1 MVSSSC
7 SDLYLF
13 QQRSSMKAEIT
24 PQEYESFKSFL
35 QDACGILLGD
45 NKQYLV
51 KSRLRRIMEEHEIG
65 TLGDLLDRIKR
76 SGRGSLRE
84 VVIDAMTTNETLWF
98 RDNHPFRI
106 LQEKILPEFA
116 DRKSPQS
123 LRIWSAA
130 SSTGQEAYSVAM
142 IIEEFR
148 RLKPG
153 KIRDVKITATD
164 ISKSVLETART
175 GEYEMIAI
183 GRGLSPERQKQFF
196 VPSMNGSW
204 QIKPNIRSMVDF
216 RELNLL
222 DRYLLGKFDVVFCR
236 NVLIYFSAD
245 LKKDILTRIH
255 ATLNPGGYLILGA
268 SESLNG
274 LSDLYEMVQCSPGII
289 YRKR

>member
-1 MVSSSC
+1 
-7 SDLYLF
+7 
-13 QQRSSMKAEIT
+13 MKAEIT
-24 PQEYESFKSFL
+24 PQEYEAFKTFL

-51 KSRLRRIMEEHEIG
+51 KSRLRRIMEENKLS
-65 TLGDLLDRIKR
+65 TLGDLLERVKR
-76 SGRGSLRE
+76 TGRSSLKE

-106 LQEKILPEFA
+106 LQEKLLPEFG
-116 DRKSPQS
+116 DRKSAQS

-130 SSTGQEAYSVAM
+130 CSTGQEPYSVAM

-148 RLKPG
+148 RQRPG
-153 KIRDVKITATD
+153 RLRDVKITATD
-164 ISKSVLETART
+164 ISKSVLEVARR

-196 VPSMNGSW
+196 TPAMNGSW
-204 QIKPNIRSMVDF
+204 QIRPQIKNMVEF

-222 DRYLLGKFDVVFCR
+222 ERYMLGKFDIVMCR
-236 NVLIYFSAD
+236 NVLIYFSAE

-274 LSDLYEMVQCSPGII
+274 LPHLYEMVQCHPGII
-289 YRKR
+289 YRKK

>member
-1 MVSSSC
+1 
-7 SDLYLF
+7 
-13 QQRSSMKAEIT
+13 MKADIT
-24 PQEYESFKSFL
+24 PQEYEAFKTFL

-51 KSRLRRIMEEHEIG
+51 KSRLRRILEEHQLT
-65 TLGDLLDRIKR
+65 TLGELL
-76 SGRGSLRE
+76 GRLNRAGHSNLKE

-106 LQEKILPEFA
+106 LQEKLLPEFA
-116 DRKSPQS
+116 DRNSMQP

-130 SSTGQEAYSVAM
+130 CSTGQEPYSVSM
-142 IIEEFR
+142 IIEEYR
-148 RLKPG
+148 RQRPG
-153 KIRDVKITATD
+153 KLRDVKLTATD
-164 ISKSVLETART
+164 ISKSVLEVARK

-196 VPSMNGSW
+196 TPSLNGGW
-204 QIKPNIRSMVDF
+204 QIRPQIKSMVEF
-216 RELNLL
+216 KELNLL
-222 DRYLLGKFDVVFCR
+222 ERYMFGKFDIVMCR
-236 NVLIYFSAD
+236 NVLIYFSAE

-274 LSDLYEMVQCSPGII
+274 LPHLYEMVQCHPGII
-289 YRKR
+289 YRKK

>member
-1 MVSSSC
+1 
-7 SDLYLF
+7 
-13 QQRSSMKAEIT
+13 MKADIT
-24 PQEYESFKSFL
+24 LQEYEAFKSFL

-51 KSRLRRIMEEHEIG
+51 KSRLRRILEENELNS
-65 TLGDLLDRIKR
+65 LGELLERLKKP
-76 SGRGSLRE
+76 GRASLKE

-106 LQEKILPEFA
+106 LQEKLLPEFA
-116 DRKSPQS
+116 ARSSLSP

-130 SSTGQEAYSVAM
+130 CSTGQEPYSVGM
-142 IIEEFR
+142 IVDEFR
-148 RLKPG
+148 RQKPG
-153 KIRDVKITATD
+153 KLRDVKITATD
-164 ISKSVLETART
+164 ISKSVLEVARS

-183 GRGLSPERQKQFF
+183 GRGLSPERQKHFF
-196 VPSMNGSW
+196 TPSAKGGW
-204 QIKPNIRSMVDF
+204 QIRPQIKSMVEF
-216 RELNLL
+216 KELNLL
-222 DRYLLGKFDVVFCR
+222 ERYMLSRFDIVMCR

-274 LSDLYEMVQCSPGII
+274 LPDLYEMVQCHPGII
-289 YRKR
+289 YRKK

>member
-1 MVSSSC
+1 
-7 SDLYLF
+7 
-13 QQRSSMKAEIT
+13 MKADIT
-24 PQEYESFKSFL
+24 PQEYEAFKTFL

-51 KSRLRRIMEEHEIG
+51 KSRLRRILEEHQLT
-65 TLGDLLDRIKR
+65 TLGELLSRLNRAGHSNLK
-76 SGRGSLRE
+76 E

-106 LQEKILPEFA
+106 LQEKLLPEFA
-116 DRKSPQS
+116 DRNSMQP

-130 SSTGQEAYSVAM
+130 CSTGQEPYSVAM

-148 RLKPG
+148 RQRPG
-153 KIRDVKITATD
+153 KLRDIKLTATD
-164 ISKSVLETART
+164 ISKSVLEVARR

-196 VPSMNGSW
+196 TPSLNGGW
-204 QIKPNIRSMVDF
+204 QIRPQIKSMVEF
-216 RELNLL
+216 KELNLL
-222 DRYLLGKFDVVFCR
+222 ERYMLGKFDIVMCR
-236 NVLIYFSAD
+236 NVLIYFSAE

-274 LSDLYEMVQCSPGII
+274 LPHLYEMVQCHPGII
-289 YRKR
+289 YRKK

>member
-1 MVSSSC
+1 
-7 SDLYLF
+7 
-13 QQRSSMKAEIT
+13 MKADIT
-24 PQEYESFKSFL
+24 PQEYEAFKTFL

-51 KSRLRRIMEEHEIG
+51 KSRLRRILEEHQFS
-65 TLGDLLDRIKR
+65 TLGELLNRLNR
-76 SGRGSLRE
+76 ASHSSLKE

-106 LQEKILPEFA
+106 LQEKLLPEFA
-116 DRKSPQS
+116 ERNTMQP

-130 SSTGQEAYSVAM
+130 CSTGQEPYSVAM

-148 RLKPG
+148 RQRPG
-153 KIRDVKITATD
+153 KLRDVKLTATD
-164 ISKSVLETART
+164 ISKSVLEVARR

-196 VPSMNGSW
+196 TPSLNGGW
-204 QIKPNIRSMVDF
+204 QIRPQIKGMVEF
-216 RELNLL
+216 KELNLL
-222 DRYLLGKFDVVFCR
+222 ERYMLGKFDIVMCR
-236 NVLIYFSAD
+236 NVLIYFSAE

-274 LSDLYEMVQCSPGII
+274 LPHLYEMVQCHPGII
-289 YRKR
+289 YRKK

>member
-1 MVSSSC
+1 
-7 SDLYLF
+7 
-13 QQRSSMKAEIT
+13 MKAEIA

-35 QDACGILLGD
+35 QDACGILLGE

-51 KSRLRRIMEEHEIG
+51 KSRLRRIMEEHELS
-65 TLGDLLDRIKR
+65 TLGELLGRIKR
-76 SGRGSLRE
+76 SGRSNLRE

-106 LQEKILPEFA
+106 LEDKLLPEFA
-116 DRKSPQS
+116 DWKSSRS

-130 SSTGQEAYSVAM
+130 SSTGQEPYSVAM

-148 RLKPG
+148 RQRPG
-153 KIRDVKITATD
+153 KLRDVKITATD
-164 ISKSVLETART
+164 ISKSVLEVARS

-196 VPSMNGSW
+196 TPSLSGSW
-204 QIKPNIRSMVDF
+204 QIKPNIKSMVEF

-222 DRYLLGKFDVVFCR
+222 ERYMLGKFDIVMCR

-245 LKKDILTRIH
+245 LKRDILTRIH

-268 SESLNG
+268 SESLSG
-274 LSDLYEMVQCSPGII
+274 LPHLYEMVHCSPGII
-289 YRKR
+289 YRKK

>member
-1 MVSSSC
+1 
-7 SDLYLF
+7 
-13 QQRSSMKAEIT
+13 MKAEIT
-24 PQEYESFKSFL
+24 PQEYEAFKSFL
-35 QDACGILLGD
+35 QDACGILLGE

-51 KSRLRRIMEEHEIG
+51 KSRLRRIMEENELR
-65 TLGDLLDRIKR
+65 TLGDLLDRVKR
-76 SGRGSLRE
+76 TGRSSLKE

-106 LQEKILPEFA
+106 LQEKLLPEFG
-116 DRKSPQS
+116 DRKSAQS

-130 SSTGQEAYSVAM
+130 CSTGQEPYSVAM

-148 RLKPG
+148 RQRPG
-153 KIRDVKITATD
+153 RLRDVKITATD
-164 ISKSVLETART
+164 ISKSVLEVARR
-175 GEYEMIAI
+175 GEYEMIAM

-196 VPSMNGSW
+196 TPAMNGSW
-204 QIKPNIRSMVDF
+204 QIRPQIKSMVEF

-222 DRYLLGKFDVVFCR
+222 ERYMLGKFDIVMCR
-236 NVLIYFSAD
+236 NVLIYFSAE

-274 LSDLYEMVQCSPGII
+274 LPHLYEMVQCHPGII
-289 YRKR
+289 YRKK

>member
-1 MVSSSC
+1 
-7 SDLYLF
+7 
-13 QQRSSMKAEIT
+13 MKADIT
-24 PQEYESFKSFL
+24 PQEYEAFKTFL

-51 KSRLRRIMEEHEIG
+51 KSRLRRILEEHQLT
-65 TLGDLLDRIKR
+65 TLGELLSRLNRAGHSNLK
-76 SGRGSLRE
+76 E

-106 LQEKILPEFA
+106 LQEKLLPEFA
-116 DRKSPQS
+116 ERNSMQP
-123 LRIWSAA
+123 LRIWSSAC
-130 SSTGQEAYSVAM
+130 STGQEPYSVAM

-148 RLKPG
+148 RQRPG
-153 KIRDVKITATD
+153 KLRDVKLTATD
-164 ISKSVLETART
+164 ISKSVLEVARR

-196 VPSMNGSW
+196 TPSLNGGW
-204 QIKPNIRSMVDF
+204 QIRPQIKSMVEF
-216 RELNLL
+216 KELNLL
-222 DRYLLGKFDVVFCR
+222 ERYMFGKFDIVMCR
-236 NVLIYFSAD
+236 NVLIYFSAE

-274 LSDLYEMVQCSPGII
+274 LPHLYEMVQCHPGII
-289 YRKR
+289 YRKK

>member
-1 MVSSSC
+1 
-7 SDLYLF
+7 
-13 QQRSSMKAEIT
+13 MKAEIT
-24 PQEYESFKSFL
+24 PQEYETFKSFL
-35 QDACGILLGD
+35 QDACGILLGE

-51 KSRLRRIMEEHEIG
+51 KSRLRRISEENDLNS
-65 TLGDLLDRIKR
+65 LGELLGRLNR
-76 SGRGSLRE
+76 PGRGNLKE

-106 LQEKILPEFA
+106 LQEKLLPEFA
-116 DRKSPQS
+116 TRSSMAP

-130 SSTGQEAYSVAM
+130 CSTGQEPYSVGM
-142 IIEEFR
+142 IVDEFR
-148 RLKPG
+148 RQKPG
-153 KIRDVKITATD
+153 KLRDVKVTATD
-164 ISKSVLETART
+164 ISKSVLEVARR

-196 VPSMNGSW
+196 TPSENGGW
-204 QIKPNIRSMVDF
+204 QIRAQIKSLVEF
-216 RELNLL
+216 KELNLL
-222 DRYLLGKFDVVFCR
+222 ERYMLGKYDIVMCR

-274 LSDLYEMVQCSPGII
+274 LPDLYEMVQCHPGII
-289 YRKR
+289 YRKI

>member
-1 MVSSSC
+1 
-7 SDLYLF
+7 
-13 QQRSSMKAEIT
+13 MKAEIT
-24 PQEYESFKSFL
+24 PQEYEAFKSFL

-51 KSRLRRIMEEHEIG
+51 KSRLRRIMEENKLS
-65 TLGDLLDRIKR
+65 TLGDLLDRVKR
-76 SGRGSLRE
+76 TGRSSLKE

-106 LQEKILPEFA
+106 LQEKLLPEFG
-116 DRKSPQS
+116 DRKSTQS

-130 SSTGQEAYSVAM
+130 CSTGQEPYSVAM
-142 IIEEFR
+142 ILEEFR
-148 RLKPG
+148 RQRPG
-153 KIRDVKITATD
+153 RLRDVKITATD
-164 ISKSVLETART
+164 ISKSVLEVARR

-196 VPSMNGSW
+196 TPAMNGSW
-204 QIKPNIRSMVDF
+204 QIRPQIKSMVEF

-222 DRYLLGKFDVVFCR
+222 ERYMLGKFDIVMCR
-236 NVLIYFSAD
+236 NVLIYFSAE

-274 LSDLYEMVQCSPGII
+274 LPHLYEMVQCHPGII
-289 YRKR
+289 YRKK

>member
-1 MVSSSC
+1 
-7 SDLYLF
+7 
-13 QQRSSMKAEIT
+13 MKAEIT
-24 PQEYESFKSFL
+24 PQEYEAFKTFL

-51 KSRLRRIMEEHEIG
+51 KSRLRRIMEENKLS
-65 TLGDLLDRIKR
+65 TLGDLLERVKR
-76 SGRGSLRE
+76 TGRSSLKE

-106 LQEKILPEFA
+106 LQEKLLPEFG
-116 DRKSPQS
+116 DRKSAQS

-130 SSTGQEAYSVAM
+130 CSTGQEPYSVAM

-148 RLKPG
+148 RQRPG
-153 KIRDVKITATD
+153 RLRDVKITATD
-164 ISKSVLETART
+164 ISKSVLEVARR

-196 VPSMNGSW
+196 TPAMNGSW
-204 QIKPNIRSMVDF
+204 QIRPQIKSMVEF

-222 DRYLLGKFDVVFCR
+222 ERYMLGKFDIVMCR
-236 NVLIYFSAD
+236 NVLIYFSAE

-274 LSDLYEMVQCSPGII
+274 LPHLYEMVQCHPGII
-289 YRKR
+289 YRKK

>member
-1 MVSSSC
+1 
-7 SDLYLF
+7 
-13 QQRSSMKAEIT
+13 MKAEIT
-24 PQEYESFKSFL
+24 PQEYEAFKSFL
-35 QDACGILLGD
+35 QDACGILLGE

-51 KSRLRRIMEEHEIG
+51 KSRLRRIMEENELR
-65 TLGDLLDRIKR
+65 TLGDLLDRVKR
-76 SGRGSLRE
+76 TGRSSLKE

-106 LQEKILPEFA
+106 LQEKLLPEFG
-116 DRKSPQS
+116 DRKSAQS

-130 SSTGQEAYSVAM
+130 CSTGQEPYSVAM

-148 RLKPG
+148 RQRPG
-153 KIRDVKITATD
+153 RLRDVKITATD
-164 ISKSVLETART
+164 ISKSVLEVARR

-196 VPSMNGSW
+196 TPAMNGSW
-204 QIKPNIRSMVDF
+204 QIRPQIKSMVEF

-222 DRYLLGKFDVVFCR
+222 ERYMLGQFDIVMCR
-236 NVLIYFSAD
+236 NVLIYFSAE

-274 LSDLYEMVQCSPGII
+274 LPHLYEMVQCHPGII
-289 YRKR
+289 YRKK

>member
-1 MVSSSC
+1 
-7 SDLYLF
+7 
-13 QQRSSMKAEIT
+13 MKAEIT
-24 PQEYESFKSFL
+24 PQEYEAFKTFL
-35 QDACGILLGD
+35 QDACGILLGE

-51 KSRLRRIMEEHEIG
+51 KSRLRRIMEENRLN
-65 TLGDLLDRIKR
+65 TLGDLLERVKR
-76 SGRGSLRE
+76 SGRSSLKE

-106 LQEKILPEFA
+106 LQDKLLPEFG
-116 DRKSPQS
+116 DRKDTQS

-130 SSTGQEAYSVAM
+130 CSTGQEPYSVAM

-148 RLKPG
+148 RQRPG
-153 KIRDVKITATD
+153 KLRDVKITATD
-164 ISKSVLETART
+164 ISKSVLEVARR

-196 VPSMNGSW
+196 TPAMNGSW
-204 QIKPNIRSMVDF
+204 QIRPQIKTIVEF

-222 DRYLLGKFDVVFCR
+222 ERYMLGKFDLVMCR
-236 NVLIYFSAD
+236 NVLIYFSAE

-255 ATLNPGGYLILGA
+255 ATLTPGGYLILGA

-274 LSDLYEMVQCSPGII
+274 LPHLYEMVQCHPGII
-289 YRKR
+289 YRKK